1 MVTVVALYCKNV
13 KLQLHNTDS
22 VVDYVLQL
30 KEIGSRNYSFYLVLS
45 QAVTSSTL
53 YKFLP
58 AESLSDF
65 VVVSAFIYTCGNVCM
80 FR

>member
-13 KLQLHNTDS
+13 KLQVHNTDS

-53 YKFLP
+53 YKFLS

-65 VVVSAFIYTCGNVCM
+65 CCICFYLHLWKCM
-80 FR
+80 YV